1 MSRRTEA
8 RRRREAEILSA
19 AAAILADRGFH
30 QTRLED
36 VGSAVGI
43 SGPALYRY
51 FSGKEELLAQILIDI
66 SIRLVDGARAVL
78 DRAKSNDWGP
88 EETLRGL
95 LAHHVYFAV
104 TEPEQSAKVR
114 SLQRLY
120 MVLWVDALRELQP
133 ELTSDEAQLKVQL
146 TAGLI
151 NSSRHVLKWAGS
163 EATRENAFEM
173 ALAALGINNQ

>member
-51 FSGKEELLAQILIDI
+51 FSGKEELLAQIL
-66 SIRLVDGARAVL
+66 
-78 DRAKSNDWGP
+78 
-88 EETLRGL
+88 
-95 LAHHVYFAV
+95 
-104 TEPEQSAKVR
+104 
-114 SLQRLY
+114 SL
-120 MVLWVDALRELQP
+120 
-133 ELTSDEAQLKVQL
+133 
-146 TAGLI
+146 I
-151 NSSRHVLKWAGS
+151 H
-163 EATRENAFEM
+163 
-173 ALAALGINNQ
+173 I